1 MTAASTIIGR
11 RGRVVFPDIAD
22 PTPEADEAKTTFRF
36 EATLRHGGSIV
47 VDLAD
52 LGRPELL
59 GPFTHALWRIC
70 QIGGPAGSFSTA
82 KAYVAAIRRFW
93 AYLDDRH
100 PVLSRLEQMVP
111 QHLDGFAGWLS
122 ERHTDIVSYQVIAKV
137 VACLRFVHQDCSAAF
152 SVSMLARLH
161 YVGSPYN
168 PSKPRDAY
176 DDYVNAALRDAA
188 RRDVRSAHDRIIT
201 VGRAVRRDGPTE
213 GSEELRSAYL
223 MVMNRLELDGTIS
236 FTKPVYKYLYW
247 LRVEEEL
254 PTSNLVDE
262 LHGQL
267 YLNIQDIIAFV
278 VMLSLTTG
286 IEIECCK
293 ELGVDCLKNAAGGH
307 VDIEYV
313 KRRARGAEWKRLRVR
328 DGGSGTPGGLIRLAM
343 TLGSEARRRLGTD
356 SLWAYFNDGR
366 LVAGIGHPSAE
377 SLARFVARHEI
388 VDVEGQPINLVLAR
402 LRKSQKSHW
411 YRQTRGQM
419 ESFAVNHSKEIAANH
434 YADIPALRSLHETT
448 VADGLN
454 DALASA
460 LAPKLLMP
468 EDEKR
473 MRSSPEAADLPLP
486 PAEVEA
492 LLNGDQDLW
501 LASCSGFYASPFGRA
516 GEACPVPFWGC
527 LECKSAV
534 ITAAKLPAIVAFDTF
549 MVEQRAGLSESDW
562 QAKFGQAHAR
572 ISEQILP
579 AFPEA
584 VVAEARTLAQTG
596 AGLIHLP
603 PEVGAT

>member
-1 MTAASTIIGR
+1 M
-11 RGRVVFPDIAD
+11 
-22 PTPEADEAKTTFRF
+22 
-36 EATLRHGGSIV
+36 
-47 VDLAD
+47 
-52 LGRPELL
+52 
-59 GPFTHALWRIC
+59 WRIF
-70 QIGGPAGSFSTA
+70 QIGGPAGSVSTA
-82 KAYVAAIRRFW
+82 KGYVAAMRRFW

-100 PVLSRLEQMVP
+100 PALCRLEQMAP
-111 QHLDGFAGWLS
+111 QHLDSFAGWLS
-122 ERHTDIVSYQVIAKV
+122 ERHTEIVSYQTIAKV
-137 VACLRFVHQDCSAAF
+137 VACLRFVHQEYPKSI
-152 SVSMLARLH
+152 SVPMLARLH
-161 YVGSPYN
+161 YVGSTHT

-176 DDYVNAALRDAA
+176 DDHVNAALREAA
-188 RRDVRSAHDRIIT
+188 RRDVRAAHNRIVT
-201 VGRAVRRDGPTE
+201 AGNAVRRDGPSE

-236 FTKPVYKYLYW
+236 FTKPIYKYLYW
-247 LRVEEEL
+247 LRVEEGL

-262 LHGQL
+262 LHGHL
-267 YLNIQDIIAFV
+267 YLNIQDIIAFL

-293 ELGVDCLKNAAGGH
+293 ELGVDCLKNATGGH
-307 VDIEYV
+307 VDIEYI

-343 TLGSEARRRLGTD
+343 TLGTEARRRLDTQ

-366 LVAGIGHPSAE
+366 LVAGIGYPTAD

-388 VDVEGQPINLVLAR
+388 VDAEGQPINLVLAR
-402 LRKSQKSHW
+402 LRKTQKSHW

-448 VADGLN
+448 VADGLK
-454 DALASA
+454 DALDSA
-460 LAPKLLMP
+460 LAPRLLMP
-468 EDEKR
+468 EEEMR

-486 PAEVEA
+486 LAEVEA
-492 LLNGDQDLW
+492 VLNGSQDLW
-501 LASCSGFYASPFGRA
+501 LASCSGFYTSPFGRA

-534 ITAAKLPAIVAFDTF
+534 ITAAKLPAIIAFDAF
-549 MVEQRAGLSESDW
+549 MVEQRGCLSESDW
-562 QAKFGQAHAR
+562 RAKFGQAHTR
-572 ISEQILP
+572 ITDQILP
-579 AFPEA
+579 AFPDA
-584 VVAEARTLAQTG
+584 VVAEARSLAK
-596 AGLIHLP
+596 ARVGLIHMP

>member
-1 MTAASTIIGR
+1 MKAASSIIGR
-11 RGRVVFPDIAD
+11 RGRVIFPDIAD
-22 PTPEADEAKTTFRF
+22 PTPEAQEAKTTFRF
-36 EATLRHGGSIV
+36 HATLRHGGSMV

-59 GPFTHALWRIC
+59 GPFAHALWRIC
-70 QIGGPAGSFSTA
+70 QIGGPAGSVSTA
-82 KAYVAAIRRFW
+82 KAYVAATRRFW
-93 AYLDDRH
+93 TYLDDRH
-100 PVLSRLEQMVP
+100 PALCRLEQMAP
-111 QHLDGFAGWLS
+111 QHLDDFAGWLS
-122 ERHTDIVSYQVIAKV
+122 ERHTEVVSYQTIAKIV
-137 VACLRFVHQDCSAAF
+137 GCLRFVHQDCPATL
-152 SVSMLARLH
+152 SVLMLSRLH

-176 DDYVNAALRDAA
+176 DDHVNAALREAA
-188 RRDVRSAHDRIIT
+188 RRDVHAAHNRIVT
-201 VGRAVRRDGPTE
+201 VGNAVRRDGPIE
-213 GSEELRSAYL
+213 GGEELRSAYR
-223 MVMNRLELDGTIS
+223 MTMSRLELDGTIS
-236 FTKPVYKYLYW
+236 FSKPIYKYLYW
-247 LRVEEEL
+247 LRQEEGL
-254 PTSNLVDE
+254 STGNLVDE
-262 LHGQL
+262 LHGHL
-267 YLNIQDIIAFV
+267 YLNLQDIIAFL

-307 VDIEYV
+307 VDIEYI

-343 TLGSEARRRLGTD
+343 KLGTEARRRLDTN

-388 VDVEGQPINLVLAR
+388 ADAEGQPINLVLAR
-402 LRKSQKSHW
+402 LRKTQKSHW

-448 VADGLN
+448 VADGLKE
-454 DALASA
+454 ALDSA

-468 EDEKR
+468 EDEMR
-473 MRSSPEAADLPLP
+473 MRASPEAAGLPLP
-486 PAEVEA
+486 AAEIAE
-492 LLNGDQDLW
+492 LLNGSQDLW

-534 ITAAKLPAIVAFDTF
+534 ITASKLPAIVAFDTF
-549 MVEQRAGLSESDW
+549 MVEQRASLSASDW

-572 ISEQILP
+572 ITDQVLP

-584 VVAEARTLAQTG
+584 VVAEARTLAQNR

-603 PEVGAT
+603 PELGAT